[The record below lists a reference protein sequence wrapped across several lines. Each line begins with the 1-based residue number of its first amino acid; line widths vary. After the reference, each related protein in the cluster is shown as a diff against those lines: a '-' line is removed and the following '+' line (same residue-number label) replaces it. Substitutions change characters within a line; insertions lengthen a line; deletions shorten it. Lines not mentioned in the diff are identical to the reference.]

1 MKSAETA
8 QVLSRPPR
16 QVYVALLLAQIQHEI
31 TYPLGILIDL
41 FTSLLSVAAVYSLWR
56 TVFATQPQLAG
67 FDWPQMQT
75 YVILSNALFALLGA
89 TTMRQMMNAI
99 RTGAVVAEV
108 VRPYSYIVGQCAQ
121 AIGRVLTQGTIG
133 GLTIVLLGFAWIGMA
148 TPGSPAGVCLFLVSL
163 GLSLLTSLLLNC
175 LFALLCFWTKD
186 SEGLIWAYGALMFI
200 FSGGMAPIALLPAW
214 LQLVAYALPFQSLIA
229 APLSIYR
236 GSLSGSEL
244 SAALGLQIAWVGLL
258 MATVRQLW
266 RHALH
271 VAELPGG

>member
-8 QVLSRPPR
+8 QVVSRPPR
-16 QVYVALLLAQIQHEI
+16 QVYLALLLTQIQHEI

-56 TVFATQPQLAG
+56 AVFVTQPQLAG
-67 FDWPQMQT
+67 FDWPKMQT

-89 TTMRQMMNAI
+89 TTMREMMNAI
-99 RTGAVVAEV
+99 RTGAVVAEL
-108 VRPYSYIVGQCAQ
+108 VRPYSYITGQCAQ
-121 AIGRVLTQGTIG
+121 AIGRALTQGTIG
-133 GLTIVLLGFAWIGMA
+133 GLTVVVLGFTWIGMA
-148 TPGSPAGVCLFLVSL
+148 TPDTLADVCLFLVSV
-163 GLSLLTSLLLNC
+163 GLSVLTSLLLNL

-186 SEGLIWAYGALMFI
+186 SEGLIWAYGALLYI

-214 LQLVAYALPFQSLIA
+214 LQLLAYALPFQSLIA
-229 APLSIYR
+229 TPLSIYR
-236 GSLSGSEL
+236 GSLSGSEV
-244 SAALGLQIAWVGLL
+244 SAALGLQIVWVGLL
-258 MATVRQLW
+258 IAVVRQLW